1 MEVTVLG
8 KLILVIPVQFSNA
21 CEPII
26 VSAPSLVPKS
36 ILVNPVHPLNAW
48 EPMEEY
54 KGPVVDPNP
63 VPATIKEV
71 QPAKAAEPTLKIV
84 FSPRIASVL

>member
-21 CEPII
+21 SEPIA

-36 ILVNPVHPLNAW
+36 ILVNPVHSKNA
-48 EPMEEY
+48 
-54 KGPVVDPNP
+54 
-63 VPATIKEV
+63 
-71 QPAKAAEPTLKIV
+71 
-84 FSPRIASVL
+84 R